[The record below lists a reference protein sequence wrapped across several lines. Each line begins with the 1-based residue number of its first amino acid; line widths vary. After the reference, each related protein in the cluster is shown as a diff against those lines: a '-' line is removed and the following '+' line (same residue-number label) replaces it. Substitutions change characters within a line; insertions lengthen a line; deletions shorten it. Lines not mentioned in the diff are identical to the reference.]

1 MQIKLVP
8 VVMDNPPVQ
17 LVPPKDRYN
26 NKENDVKGE
35 GKKNLSMEK
44 MRDREKEKLLQYNNY

>member
-1 MQIKLVP
+1 MI
-8 VVMDNPPVQ
+8 DNPPVQ

-44 MRDREKEKLLQYNNY
+44 MRDREKEKLLQCNNY